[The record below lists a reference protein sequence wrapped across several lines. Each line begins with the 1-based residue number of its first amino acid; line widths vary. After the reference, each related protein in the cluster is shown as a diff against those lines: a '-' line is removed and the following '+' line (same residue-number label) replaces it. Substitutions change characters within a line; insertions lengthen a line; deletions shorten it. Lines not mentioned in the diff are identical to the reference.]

1 MKNSSDISNSRCM
14 QGITLIQAEKRTYR
28 VSSSSIVSIDTIN
41 KENSDT
47 KSSYSKNHN
56 KSNENLVSNDS
67 KLVKSIDP
75 NIQQI
80 HEKNVSN
87 DQITTLKLKIP
98 SKMYGHIIGR
108 GGATLKQIE
117 SDTNTRIKIINA
129 ITGSNENI
137 EKSKKRIYEIIRS
150 VVPRSPPTHFLSLP
164 LDTDRNLQQKISNF
178 QSDVLSLSIPKIDPT
193 ILINPSSFHLTL
205 GMLSLYIEEDIKGAV
220 QLLKS
225 LSTEVNDLVGSRI
238 PVVKLSGLDI
248 MDEDSTK
255 TNVLYAKVEELGE
268 KKILTKLAEFL
279 NEKFSEA
286 GYLKKTDRP
295 LKLHATLINTS
306 HRKIKGSY
314 KNYERIPF
322 SAVQILNKFP
332 NIDFGTCRIENI
344 HISKIGE
351 HDENGR
357 HKSEGKIKIK

>member
-1 MKNSSDISNSRCM
+1 MKNSPDVSNSRCM

-28 VSSSSIVSIDTIN
+28 VPN
-41 KENSDT
+41 T

-98 SKMYGHIIGR
+98 SKI

-117 SDTNTRIKIINA
+117 SDTNTRIKIIN
-129 ITGSNENI
+129 GED
-137 EKSKKRIYEIIRS
+137 

-205 GMLSLYIEEDIKGAV
+205 GMLSLYVEEDIKGAV